1 MTPENKD
8 SCRES
13 SAMGNTTSF
22 RCAARPDLPAIV
34 ALLADDPLGSAR
46 EFVGATVHPD
56 YVAAFEAIDRDASE
70 FLAVAEQGDE
80 VIGCLQISFLPGLSR
95 RGMLRGQIES
105 VRIAAHARGHG
116 LGRRMLEWAVETC
129 RQRGCG
135 LVQLTTDRS
144 RTDALRLYEEF
155 GFVAS
160 HLGCKL
166 EL

>member
-1 MTPENKD
+1 M
-8 SCRES
+8 S
-13 SAMGNTTSF
+13 NTTSF
-22 RCAARPDLPAIV
+22 RRAARPDLSAIV
-34 ALLADDPLGSAR
+34 ALLADDPLGSER
-46 EFVGATVHPD
+46 EVVGATVHPD
-56 YVAAFEAIDRDASE
+56 YAAAFEAIDRDASE
-70 FLAVAEQGDE
+70 FLAVAEQGGE
-80 VIGCLQISFLPGLSR
+80 VVGCLQISFLPGLSR

-105 VRIAAHARGHG
+105 VRIAAHARGQG

-129 RQRGCG
+129 RMRGCR

-144 RTDALRLYEEF
+144 RSDALRFYEEF